1 MNNELHT
8 KVCTHVHVYNKGT
21 HNLTSGKSFANETA
35 TIIPSKKKF
44 FDANFFALSKV
55 DGVESA
61 VSPPL
66 TASAR
71 TTSSL
76 MQPLLDVDDDDDV
89 LLSTPNNDDD
99 DE

>member
-1 MNNELHT
+1 MYMYIPKAHKT
-8 KVCTHVHVYNKGT
+8 P
-21 HNLTSGKSFANETA
+21 TSGKSFANETA

-55 DGVESA
+55 DGVKSA

-71 TTSSL
+71 MTSSL

-89 LLSTPNNDDD
+89 LLSTPNHDDD